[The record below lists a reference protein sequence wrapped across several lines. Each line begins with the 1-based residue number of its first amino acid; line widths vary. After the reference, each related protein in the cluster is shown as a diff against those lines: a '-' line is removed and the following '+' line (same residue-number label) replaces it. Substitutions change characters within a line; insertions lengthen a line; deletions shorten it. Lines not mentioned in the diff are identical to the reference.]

1 MPFKFLQRNMIP
13 WLICWLSE
21 PDRTEFRL
29 PIMLIRSGSAKNL
42 PFHIIF
48 PATTLHSQLPQV
60 PNPQLSEQTDTK
72 GTQMARMIS
81 RDGSAGAEGAPQVA
95 SQPALQKLR
104 RRVCQVSPN
113 VAVSQLPANTWRGN
127 NSQRRQRLE
136 ELLASHQE
144 TLLGSRPSYANQL

>member
-1 MPFKFLQRNMIP
+1 MPFKILQRNMIP
-13 WLICWLSE
+13 WLICWHSE
-21 PDRTEFRL
+21 PGRTEFRL
-29 PIMLIRSGSAKNL
+29 PIMPIRSGSAKNL
-42 PFHIIF
+42 PLHIFF
-48 PATTLHSQLPQV
+48 PATTLKSQLPQV
-60 PNPQLSEQTDTK
+60 PIPRLSEQSDTK
-72 GTQMARMIS
+72 GTQMARMIP

-144 TLLGSRPSYANQL
+144 TLLGSGPSYANQL

>member
-1 MPFKFLQRNMIP
+1 MPLKILQRNMIP

-29 PIMLIRSGSAKNL
+29 TIMIIKSGSAKNFTYLL
-42 PFHIIF
+42 PCDNPEVSI
-48 PATTLHSQLPQV
+48 ATSPH
-60 PNPQLSEQTDTK
+60 SEQTDIK
-72 GTQMARMIS
+72 GAQMARMIP
-81 RDGSAGAEGAPQVA
+81 RDGIAGAEGAPQVA

>member
-1 MPFKFLQRNMIP
+1 MWSLDWYADLVNLTGLNSASPSCSSNQV
-13 WLICWLSE
+13 
-21 PDRTEFRL
+21 L
-29 PIMLIRSGSAKNL
+29 PKTL
-42 PFHIIF
+42 HIFF
-48 PATTLHSQLPQV
+48 PATTLKSQLPQV
-60 PNPQLSEQTDTK
+60 PNPRLSEQTDTK
-72 GTQMARMIS
+72 GTQMARMIP

-104 RRVCQVSPN
+104 RPVCQVSPN